1 MKNYRTIILDFD
13 GVIVE
18 SVGIKDDAF
27 RELFK
32 DFPHHL
38 DAIMKYHFANNA
50 TIRYEKFKVIYEEIL
65 GLPYTAAV
73 SAQLGV
79 EFSRMI
85 FEKIVLCPFV
95 KGAPEF
101 LEKFS
106 RQALLYL
113 VSINPG
119 QELKA
124 ILEARKIDHYFV
136 DVYAY
141 PWGKADAIREILKRN
156 DFLER
161 DIVFVGDSPEDFQ
174 AAQMVG
180 VDFIGRQGKRSW
192 ADKNCMIVQDLQEV
206 AQYLQ
211 IQTRRTHV

>member
-1 MKNYRTIILDFD
+1 MKNYRAIILDFD

-65 GLPYTAAV
+65 GLPYTGAI

-79 EFSRMI
+79 EFSKMI

-101 LEKFS
+101 LEQFKGQS
-106 RQALLYL
+106 LLYL
-113 VSINPG
+113 VSINPA

-124 ILEARKIDHYFV
+124 ILAARKIDHYFS
-136 DVYAY
+136 DVYAH
-141 PWGKADAIREILKRN
+141 PWGKADAIREILRRN
-156 DFLER
+156 DFLEK
-161 DIVFVGDSPEDFQ
+161 DVVFVGDSPEDFQ
-174 AAQMVG
+174 SAKMAG
-180 VDFIGRQGKRSW
+180 IDFIGRQAKRSW
-192 ADKNCMIVQDLQEV
+192 TGKESMILNDLFEV
-206 AQYLQ
+206 ANYLT
-211 IQTRRTHV
+211 IQKNAVC

>member
-1 MKNYRTIILDFD
+1 MKNYHAIILDFD

-38 DAIMKYHFANNA
+38 DAIMRYHCANNA
-50 TIRYEKFKVIYEEIL
+50 TIRYEKFRVIYEEIL
-65 GLPYTAAV
+65 GLPFSAAV
-73 SAQLGV
+73 STQLGV
-79 EFSRMI
+79 QFSKMI

-95 KGAPEF
+95 EGASEF

-106 RQALLYL
+106 KESLLYV
-113 VSINPG
+113 VSINPAE
-119 QELKA
+119 ELKA
-124 ILEARKIDHYFV
+124 ILEARKIDHYFS

-141 PWGKADAIREILKRN
+141 PWSKADAIREILKRN
-156 DFLER
+156 DFLEK
-161 DIVFVGDSPEDFQ
+161 DVVFIGDSPEDFR

-180 VDFIGRQGKRSW
+180 IDFIGRQAKRSW
-192 ADKNCMIVQDLQEV
+192 DVKCGIVLNDLKQIANYLEIQKNAVV
-206 AQYLQ
+206 
-211 IQTRRTHV
+211 